1 MYMSVLS
8 VALPSAS
15 GVGTAALSLVLRPV
29 GTPSRPDGASAGL
42 VLRPASAGLVL
53 LAFLLLGSG
62 WILSL
67 RRKLVRQAEELAT
80 VSRALND
87 QNAAL
92 GGAQQRVEK
101 LEKLVTRQE
110 AVVLQAAHELRSPT
124 ASIYN
129 TLDVLLQGYG
139 GGAPPEQVE
148 ILSLVRD
155 RAGAMLGMLN
165 DCLSLGAIRHAKQ
178 AKEVLPVQLTDLL
191 SRMLP
196 EMRIKATLKGID
208 LTLEVADSLPPVGA
222 TEEHIAQ
229 LLSNLIDNAIKY
241 TDPGGKVV
249 VALRGDQHSVVGTVR
264 DTGIGIAAQDM
275 PRIFKKFF
283 RAENAKQVEP
293 YGSGLGLPIVQ
304 RVVKLY
310 GGDIEVQSQLGEGTS
325 FTFTLPVFKP
335 AAGPEA
341 EASIGQTAEWPD
353 SERPLP
359 SAVNPW
365 WRPRVRT

>member
-1 MYMSVLS
+1 MSVLS
-8 VALPSAS
+8 VALPSDP
-15 GVGTAALSLVLRPV
+15 GT
-29 GTPSRPDGASAGL
+29 GTPA
-42 VLRPASAGLVL
+42 VLSLVL

-67 RRKLVRQAEELAT
+67 RRKLVRQGEELAT
-80 VSRALND
+80 ARKTLDD

-92 GGAQQRVEK
+92 GDAQQRVDK

-110 AVVLQAAHELRSPT
+110 AAILQAAHELRSPT

-129 TLDVLLQGYG
+129 TLDVLLQGYV

-148 ILSLVRD
+148 MLSLVRD

-165 DCLSLGAIRHAKQ
+165 DCLNLGAIRQAKQ
-178 AKEVLPVQLTDLL
+178 AKQVLPVQLTDLL

-208 LTLEVADSLPPVGA
+208 LTLEVAESLHLCAGADSLPPVGA

-249 VALRGDQHSVVGTVR
+249 VSLRDDQHSVVGTVQ

-275 PRIFKKFF
+275 PRLFEEFF

-293 YGSGLGLPIVQ
+293 YGSGLGLQIVQ

-310 GGDIEVQSQLGEGTS
+310 GGNIEVQSQLGEGTS

-335 AAGPEA
+335 AGGLEA
-341 EASIGQTAEWPD
+341 EASIGQP
-353 SERPLP
+353 SE
-359 SAVNPW
+359 
-365 WRPRVRT
+365 